1 MIYTYDILL
10 NLKKF
15 EDSCEFYEW
24 CDSDEVEHIK
34 KIPLFKVSKTMIE
47 DLFTKQWITNTSVET
62 DENGIAKFKG
72 FYGKYDAAVELDGKT
87 ITKEINFTKKSG
99 KRFEIII

>member
-1 MIYTYDILL
+1 MYIELVFDY
-10 NLKKF
+10 
-15 EDSCEFYEW
+15 
-24 CDSDEVEHIK
+24 HIE
-34 KIPLFKVSKTMIE
+34 KVSHFSRQATDMTPKPAYYTIKNLFEKTWHTE
-47 DLFTKQWITNTSVET
+47 TEITSDADGN
-62 DENGIAKFKG
+62 AKFKG